1 MRRNKSNLANFF
13 PTFQSCSLIQGR
25 GELEK
30 ERDSLQREIEAA
42 ENKIDVLERTLDEMS
57 NRLAGN
63 VGREKTV
70 LFLYIVACHCCRR
83 ETLKSDYR

>member
-13 PTFQSCSLIQGR
+13 STFLSCSLIQGR

-42 ENKIDVLERTLDEMS
+42 ENKIDVLERTLEEMS

-63 VGREKTV
+63 VGHEKTDI
-70 LFLYIVACHCCRR
+70 FLCIVACHCCRR